1 MSNAFS
7 ESFDH
12 FFLFVSTSIP
22 GTDSDIMGAIAGVA
36 SLLLVSMVST
46 VVILLCVRQRR
57 RKIPQ
62 LTDNVAYNIHDHDVK
77 TDTNEA
83 YGTVGNDVVATTNPA
98 YGTTS
103 GSGERDISTATNKAY
118 ISTTSGEIRKSERPI
133 HANTNVA
140 YASITIST
148 ADNPAYG
155 PVEDNRT
162 TSTLVYDYV
171 AT

>member
-22 GTDSDIMGAIAGVA
+22 GTDSKAIAGVA

-57 RKIPQ
+57 RKRPQQ
-62 LTDNVAYNIHDHDVK
+62 LTDNVAHNLHDHDVK

-103 GSGERDISTATNKAY
+103 GSGERGIPTATNEAY
-118 ISTTSGEIRKSERPI
+118 ISTTSGEICKSERPI
-133 HANTNVA
+133 HASTNVA
-140 YASITIST
+140 YVSTTIST

-162 TSTLVYDYV
+162 TSTLAYDYV

>member
-1 MSNAFS
+1 MLAP
-7 ESFDH
+7 
-12 FFLFVSTSIP
+12 LCLVLLTVSVLSI
-22 GTDSDIMGAIAGVA
+22 
-36 SLLLVSMVST
+36 L
-46 VVILLCVRQRR
+46 ILLCVRQRR
-57 RKIPQ
+57 RKRPQ
-62 LTDNVAYNIHDHDVK
+62 LTDNVAYNIHDHNLNK
-77 TDTNEA
+77 NEA
-83 YGTVGNDVVATTNPA
+83 YGTVDNDVVPTTNPA

-103 GSGERDISTATNKAY
+103 GSGERDIPTATNEAY

-133 HANTNVA
+133 DTSTNVA
-140 YASITIST
+140 YVSTTIST

>member
-1 MSNAFS
+1 M
-7 ESFDH
+7 
-12 FFLFVSTSIP
+12 
-22 GTDSDIMGAIAGVA
+22 AGVA
-36 SLLLVSMVST
+36 LLLLVAMVST

-57 RKIPQ
+57 RKRPQ
-62 LTDNVAYNIHDHDVK
+62 LTDNVAYNIHDHNLN
-77 TDTNEA
+77 TNEA
-83 YGTVGNDVVATTNPA
+83 YGTVDNDDVAATTNPA

-103 GSGERDISTATNKAY
+103 GSGERDIPTATNEAY
-118 ISTTSGEIRKSERPI
+118 ISTTSGEICKSERPI
-133 HANTNVA
+133 DASTNVA
-140 YASITIST
+140 YVSTTIST